1 MNEQLRHAIE
11 RTNKVGQEWSN
22 EAQNVLAERILKEIK
37 EIEEKI
43 IEEREE
49 QEWEK
54 LLTSP
59 ESIAYWEKR
68 SKELR
73 EEHKASKTIEW
84 KPGESFEALFQ

>member
-11 RTNKVGQEWSN
+11 HINEVGMDWSN
-22 EAQNVLAERILKEIK
+22 EDQNVLAERILKEIK
-37 EIEEKI
+37 KIEEKL

-54 LLTSP
+54 LLASP
-59 ESIAYWEKR
+59 ESVAYWEKR
-68 SKELR
+68 SKELS
-73 EEHKASKTIEW
+73 EEHKAGKTIEW

>member
-11 RTNKVGQEWSN
+11 RTNKVGREWSN
-22 EAQNVLAERILKEIK
+22 EAQNVLAERILKEIE
-37 EIEEKI
+37 EIEEKLI
-43 IEEREE
+43 AEREE

-59 ESIAYWEKR
+59 ESIAYWEEL
-68 SKELR
+68 SKEIQ
-73 EEHKASKTIEW
+73 EEHKAGKTIEW